1 MFIDFRKAFD
11 TIPFDLLLD
20 KMQFY
25 GIKGDTLNWF
35 KSYLTDRSQLVE
47 INGTK
52 SVCRTV
58 KMGVP
63 QGSVLGPLL
72 FLLYINDLPNSVKC
86 STPILFADDTTV
98 FKIGTNILDLYRDM
112 NNDLKK
118 LESWCAVNKLSLN
131 GKKLNISYSN
141 QGTNMYIMV
150 T

>member
-1 MFIDFRKAFD
+1 M
-11 TIPFDLLLD
+11 
-20 KMQFY
+20 
-25 GIKGDTLNWF
+25 
-35 KSYLTDRSQLVE
+35 E
-47 INGTK
+47 IEGHISKN
-52 SVCRTV
+52 RTV

-63 QGSVLGPLL
+63 QGSILGPLL
-72 FLLYINDLPNSVKC
+72 FLLYINDLPLCLSN